1 MMRTIL
7 RLPALALI
15 CAFGLGAVGPA
26 AATKIQRVV
35 SPGGIEV
42 WLVQEP
48 TVPVI
53 AMDFAFRGGAGADPA
68 DKPGVANMVT
78 ALLDEGAGDLDANA
92 FQERMQDLAIELSF
106 SIGRDRLRGSLRTLA
121 DNRDQAFD
129 LLRLSLNAPR
139 FDADAVTRIR
149 GQIMANLTRAS
160 TSPNDIASKRWWA
173 VAFPDHPYGRPSDG
187 SLESVPRITVDD
199 LRAYTRRVFSREDLK
214 IAIVGAIDAEAAGRL
229 VDRAFGALPAKVEWT
244 PVPDI
249 KPQGLGERI
258 TVDFNVPQTVITFG
272 GPGIQRKDPD
282 FFAAYVVNHIL
293 GGGSFSSRLYHE
305 VREKRGLA
313 YSVYS
318 SMFWLDHTALLSGS
332 TATRSDRAAETL
344 SLIEQEFRRMAE
356 SGPTQEELDKAKTYL
371 MNSYALGFDTSS
383 KIASQLVQI
392 QLDELG
398 IDYIDRRKGMIE
410 SVTLAD
416 AKRVAKRLL
425 DGGFL
430 FVSVGRAA
438 PTPAS
443 QAPAARQGG

>member
-1 MMRTIL
+1 MMRPIL
-7 RLPALALI
+7 RLAALAL
-15 CAFGLGAVGPA
+15 AGALFLGAAAPA

-35 SPGGIEV
+35 SPGGIEA

-78 ALLDEGAGDLDANA
+78 ALLDEGAGDLNANA
-92 FQERMQDLAIELSF
+92 FQERLQDLAIELSF
-106 SIGRDRLRGSLRTLA
+106 SSGRDRFRGSLRTLA
-121 DNRDQAFD
+121 DNRDQAFG
-129 LLRLSLNAPR
+129 LLRLSLSAPR
-139 FDADAVTRIR
+139 FDADAITRIR
-149 GQIMANLTRAS
+149 GQILANLTRES
-160 TSPNDIASKRWWA
+160 TSPNDIASKRWWS
-173 VAFPDHPYGRPSDG
+173 VAFPDHPYGRPADG
-187 SLESVPRITVDD
+187 TIESIPRVTADD
-199 LRAYTRRVFSREDLK
+199 LHAYTRRVFTREGLK

-229 VDRAFGALPAKVEWT
+229 VDQAFGALPAKSERI

-249 KPQGLGERI
+249 KPQGLGQRI
-258 TVDFNVPQTVITFG
+258 AVDFNVPQTVITFG
-272 GPGIQRKDPD
+272 GPGIQRRDPD

-318 SMFWLDHTALLSGS
+318 SLYWLDHTALLSGG
-332 TATRSDRAAETL
+332 TATRGDRAAETV
-344 SLIEQEFRRMAE
+344 SIIEQEFRRMAE

-371 MNSYALGFDTSS
+371 TNSYALGFDTSG
-383 KIASQLVQI
+383 KIAAQLVQI
-392 QLDELG
+392 QLDDLG
-398 IDYIDRRKGMIE
+398 IDYIDRRKALIE
-410 SVTLAD
+410 AVSLAD
-416 AKRVAKRLL
+416 TKRAAKRLL
-425 DGGFL
+425 DSGFL

-443 QAPAARQGG
+443 QAPATRQGG

>member
-1 MMRTIL
+1 
-7 RLPALALI
+7 
-15 CAFGLGAVGPA
+15 
-26 AATKIQRVV
+26 
-35 SPGGIEV
+35 
-42 WLVQEP
+42 
-48 TVPVI
+48 
-53 AMDFAFRGGAGADPA
+53 MDFAFRGGAGADPA

-106 SIGRDRLRGSLRTLA
+106 ASARDRLRGSLRTLA

-160 TSPNDIASKRWWA
+160 TSPNDIASKRWWS
-173 VAFPDHPYGRPSDG
+173 VAFPNHPYGRPSDG

-199 LRAYTRRVFSREDLK
+199 LRAYTRRVFAREDLK

-229 VDRAFGALPAKVEWT
+229 VDRAFGALPAKSDLT
-244 PVPDI
+244 PVPDV
-249 KPQGLGERI
+249 KPLGLGERI
-258 TVDFNVPQTVITFG
+258 AVDFNVPQTVITFG

-332 TATRSDRAAETL
+332 TATRGDRAAETL

-392 QLDELG
+392 QLDNLG

-443 QAPAARQGG
+443 QAPATRQGG